1 MLLHRAPFVLTFSST
16 MASHQICNMDLTPNP
31 VQNRQLMLLCPQVD
45 PARQQQYSWWTNNAT
60 SCCTAGRQLV
70 RCWIIYPREKHE
82 FTWPQK
88 ERHCS
93 SSAPQCSVRWEGDR
107 HSKKSI
113 VAAAAAGVVSFD
125 GLNVPV
131 LDTNLGP
138 KKKGEKVQISCP
150 RTCRSIDKQL
160 QLLTES
166 SVASN
171 QACRFA
177 VTRFVQIFLS
187 SSPSA
192 AGDPPVAKQ
201 SLRCLSNQ
209 M

>member
-1 MLLHRAPFVLTFSST
+1 VS
-16 MASHQICNMDLTPNP
+16 
-31 VQNRQLMLLCPQVD
+31 
-45 PARQQQYSWWTNNAT
+45 
-60 SCCTAGRQLV
+60 
-70 RCWIIYPREKHE
+70 
-82 FTWPQK
+82 
-88 ERHCS
+88 
-93 SSAPQCSVRWEGDR
+93 WEGDT

-138 KKKGEKVQISCP
+138 KKKGEKVKMSCP

-160 QLLTES
+160 QLLTEP

-177 VTRFVQIFLS
+177 ATRFVQIFLS